1 MPAGGREKMRYIVN
15 SREMNLYDSRTI
27 EEFHM
32 PQAVLMERAALS
44 FVETLRR
51 EKRNTSRTL
60 VVCGSGNNGGDGY
73 AIARML
79 MQAGNTVDVLE
90 APHTGKASVGNQ
102 LQKKIFLA
110 YGGKILTEFPE
121 GKSYTLV
128 IDAVFGVGLSRSVEG
143 EYASL
148 IDRMNAMEGAKA
160 AVDIASGISA
170 DNGNVLGTAFRADLT
185 VTFAF
190 EKVGCLLWPGNQY
203 AGKVVVADIGIT
215 PDAFGERKPAVAAL
229 EDADLSLLAARE
241 SHSNKGTFG
250 RLLVIAGSPGMS
262 GAAYLCAKAAYAS
275 GCGLVRIFTPEEN
288 RAILQ
293 TQLPEAV
300 ITAYS
305 SKKAEAP
312 LLSEAMSWADT
323 IVCGPGIGTTDAA
336 AGMVRTVIKNA
347 AVPVLLDADALN
359 VIAKDTNLLLLPHT
373 ELVVTPHL
381 GEMSRLTG
389 DSVAYLQNHLIEA
402 ADEFARQYN
411 VICVLK
417 DEHTATAIPYSQ
429 TWLNVSGNA
438 GLATAGS
445 GDVLSGIIGGLM
457 AQGIRVEQAA
467 PLGVYLHGKAG
478 EAAGARRSMRGM
490 TASDIHDGMCEI
502 LAGLEQTQSQLG
514 KDGIS

>member
-1 MPAGGREKMRYIVN
+1 MRYIVN

-32 PQAVLMERAALS
+32 PQAVLMERAAFS

-229 EDADLSLLAARE
+229 EDADLSLLVARE

-250 RLLVIAGSPGMS
+250 RLLVIAGSQGMS

-347 AVPVLLDADALN
+347 AVPVLLDADAL
-359 VIAKDTNLLLLPHT
+359 
-373 ELVVTPHL
+373 
-381 GEMSRLTG
+381 
-389 DSVAYLQNHLIEA
+389 NHLIEA

-502 LAGLEQTQSQLG
+502 LAGLEQTQSQPG

>member
-32 PQAVLMERAALS
+32 PQAVLMERAAFS

-73 AIARML
+73 AIARIL

-250 RLLVIAGSPGMS
+250 RLLVIAGSQGMS

-288 RAILQ
+288 RAASGGGNHGIFLQ
-293 TQLPEAV
+293 KGGGAAAFGGNELGGHDRVRTGDRHAGYGCGDGSHSDQECGGSGAFGCGR
-300 ITAYS
+300 
-305 SKKAEAP
+305 AECDCKRYKPAA
-312 LLSEAMSWADT
+312 SAAH
-323 IVCGPGIGTTDAA
+323 GTRGDAA
-336 AGMVRTVIKNA
+336 PWRDE
-347 AVPVLLDADALN
+347 PAD
-359 VIAKDTNLLLLPHT
+359 
-373 ELVVTPHL
+373 
-381 GEMSRLTG
+381 GG
-389 DSVAYLQNHLIEA
+389 
-402 ADEFARQYN
+402 FGG
-411 VICVLK
+411 
-417 DEHTATAIPYSQ
+417 
-429 TWLNVSGNA
+429 VSA
-438 GLATAGS
+438 ES
-445 GDVLSGIIGGLM
+445 
-457 AQGIRVEQAA
+457 
-467 PLGVYLHGKAG
+467 
-478 EAAGARRSMRGM
+478 
-490 TASDIHDGMCEI
+490 SD
-502 LAGLEQTQSQLG
+502 
-514 KDGIS
+514 

>member
-1 MPAGGREKMRYIVN
+1 MRYIVN

-32 PQAVLMERAALS
+32 PQAVLMERAAFS

-73 AIARML
+73 AIARIL

-250 RLLVIAGSPGMS
+250 RLLVIAGSQGMS

-312 LLSEAMSWADT
+312 QLLEAMSWADT
-323 IVCGPGIGTTDAA
+323 IG
-336 AGMVRTVIKNA
+336 VRTGDRHA
-347 AVPVLLDADALN
+347 GYGCGDGSHSDQECGRVPVLLDADALN

-429 TWLNVSGNA
+429 T
-438 GLATAGS
+438 
-445 GDVLSGIIGGLM
+445 
-457 AQGIRVEQAA
+457 
-467 PLGVYLHGKAG
+467 
-478 EAAGARRSMRGM
+478 
-490 TASDIHDGMCEI
+490 C
-502 LAGLEQTQSQLG
+502 
-514 KDGIS
+514 

>member
-32 PQAVLMERAALS
+32 PQAVLMERAAFS

-73 AIARML
+73 AIARIL

-250 RLLVIAGSPGMS
+250 RLLVIAGSQGMS

-312 LLSEAMSWADT
+312 QLLEAMSWADT
-323 IVCGPGIGTTDAA
+323 IVCGPGMMCRLCILS
-336 AGMVRTVIKNA
+336 VIFPETEICRWRMKN
-347 AVPVLLDADALN
+347 
-359 VIAKDTNLLLLPHT
+359 I
-373 ELVVTPHL
+373 
-381 GEMSRLTG
+381 
-389 DSVAYLQNHLIEA
+389 
-402 ADEFARQYN
+402 
-411 VICVLK
+411 
-417 DEHTATAIPYSQ
+417 
-429 TWLNVSGNA
+429 
-438 GLATAGS
+438 
-445 GDVLSGIIGGLM
+445 
-457 AQGIRVEQAA
+457 QGAC
-467 PLGVYLHGKAG
+467 
-478 EAAGARRSMRGM
+478 MR
-490 TASDIHDGMCEI
+490 CW
-502 LAGLEQTQSQLG
+502 
-514 KDGIS
+514 IS

>member
-1 MPAGGREKMRYIVN
+1 
-15 SREMNLYDSRTI
+15 
-27 EEFHM
+27 
-32 PQAVLMERAALS
+32 
-44 FVETLRR
+44 
-51 EKRNTSRTL
+51 
-60 VVCGSGNNGGDGY
+60 
-73 AIARML
+73 
-79 MQAGNTVDVLE
+79 
-90 APHTGKASVGNQ
+90 
-102 LQKKIFLA
+102 
-110 YGGKILTEFPE
+110 
-121 GKSYTLV
+121 
-128 IDAVFGVGLSRSVEG
+128 
-143 EYASL
+143 
-148 IDRMNAMEGAKA
+148 
-160 AVDIASGISA
+160 
-170 DNGNVLGTAFRADLT
+170 
-185 VTFAF
+185 
-190 EKVGCLLWPGNQY
+190 
-203 AGKVVVADIGIT
+203 
-215 PDAFGERKPAVAAL
+215 VAAL

-250 RLLVIAGSPGMS
+250 RLLVIAGSQGMS

-502 LAGLEQTQSQLG
+502 LAGLEQTQSQPG